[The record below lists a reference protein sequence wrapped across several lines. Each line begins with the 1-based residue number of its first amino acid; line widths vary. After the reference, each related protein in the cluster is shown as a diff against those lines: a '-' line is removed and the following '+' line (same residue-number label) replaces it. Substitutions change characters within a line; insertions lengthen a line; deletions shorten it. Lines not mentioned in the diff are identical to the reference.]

1 MMRVTVWRDPF
12 EASFLYRL
20 GLPLN
25 SASDQGLLDV
35 GFHQAWGDTAGADV
49 LVAQRI
55 VTAVAADAVR
65 TAGAPLTVVEY
76 DDDLLSLRP
85 DNPAWRTADR
95 EVYLREWVPA
105 VRRTLAEADLL
116 TVSVPYLGE
125 RLRQHTDAAIV
136 VLPNTIHHSLL
147 DLAPPAR
154 EPGEPLRVGWAGS
167 ATHQPD
173 WEDCGP
179 AVARALRAVEARM
192 VVVGAD
198 YGQLL
203 GYPVE
208 VRPWEQSLGRYY
220 QSISD
225 FHVALAPLRD
235 DEFNRCKSPV
245 KALEAAALGIPVV
258 ASAAGPYVD
267 FVVDGETGFLC
278 RTRADWERALK
289 TLARDEPLRRA
300 MGERARDVA
309 RTLVTRDWAPRW
321 AQAYRAAYDAKGVG
335 VPA

>member
-1 MMRVTVWRDPF
+1 MMRVTAWRDSF

-25 SASDQGLLDV
+25 AASDQGLLDV
-35 GFHQAWGDTAGADV
+35 AFHLTWRDAAGADV

-55 VTAVAADAVR
+55 TTDVAADTFRA
-65 TAGAPLTVVEY
+65 AEAPVKVIEY
-76 DDDLLSLRP
+76 DDDLLALRP
-85 DNPAWRTADR
+85 DNPVWKDVDR
-95 EVYLREWVPA
+95 EVYLQRWVPA
-105 VRRTLAEADLL
+105 VRRALAEADLV

-125 RLRQHTDAAIV
+125 RLRQHTDATIA

-147 DLAPPAR
+147 DLPAPAR
-154 EPGEPLRVGWAGS
+154 QAGEPLRVGWAGS
-167 ATHQPD
+167 ATHRVD
-173 WEDCGP
+173 WEDSAA
-179 AVARALRAVEARM
+179 AVSRALRAVEATM

-198 YGQLL
+198 YSSLL
-203 GYPVE
+203 GYPVQ
-208 VRPWEQSLGRYY
+208 VRPWEGSLSRYY
-220 QSISD
+220 HSISD

-245 KALEAAALGIPVV
+245 KALEAGALGIPVV

-278 RTRADWERALK
+278 RTRADWERAIK

-300 MGERARDVA
+300 MGERAREQA
-309 RTLVTRDWAPRW
+309 RTLVTRDWASRW
-321 AQAYRAAYDAKGVG
+321 AECYQAAYDAKGIV
-335 VPA
+335 ATA